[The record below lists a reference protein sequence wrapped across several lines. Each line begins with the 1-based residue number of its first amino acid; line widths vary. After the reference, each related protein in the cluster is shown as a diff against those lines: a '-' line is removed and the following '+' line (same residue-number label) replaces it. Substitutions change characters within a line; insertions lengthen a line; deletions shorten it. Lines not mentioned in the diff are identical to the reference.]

1 MIENISTIGK
11 DEMNTMNN
19 TKILNQNTASVLCL
33 CRKDKRLAKVI
44 SMVGEITYQT
54 YTDSYAFLVQQIIG
68 QMLSNKA
75 ADKICKRLKDLCDNR
90 ITLESI
96 QALSD
101 EQIKSVGTSASKVS
115 YIRCL
120 TKAVLDKQIIFEEFP
135 DMTDQEIVKKLT
147 LVHGIGKWSAKMYL
161 IFVLDRQDVLPL
173 EDVAFLQ
180 GYQWMYKIKDMK
192 SENIEKRC
200 KKWSPYA
207 SIAARYLYRALDM
220 GLTKE
225 EFHLYK

>member
-1 MIENISTIGK
+1 
-11 DEMNTMNN
+11 MNN
-19 TKILNQNTASVLCL
+19 TKILNQNTASVLYL

-44 SMVGEITYQT
+44 AMVGEITYQT

-75 ADKICKRLKDLCDNR
+75 ADKICKRLEALCGNR

-147 LVHGIGKWSAKMYL
+147 LIRGIGKWSAKMYL

-173 EDVAFLQ
+173 EDAAFLQ

>member
-1 MIENISTIGK
+1 MIENISTVSK

-19 TKILNQNTASVLCL
+19 TRILNQNTASVLYL

-44 SMVGEITYQT
+44 AMVGEITYQT

-75 ADKICKRLKDLCDNR
+75 ADKICKRLEDLCGNR

-147 LVHGIGKWSAKMYL
+147 LIRGIGKWSAKMYL

-173 EDVAFLQ
+173 EDAAFLQ